1 MYSCYNTI
9 IMHLVV
15 IRHGETA
22 LNRDERLQGSRGPD
36 EPLTANGRAEILR
49 LRDALMIAPRII
61 YVSPLRRT
69 KETATILNERFNV
82 PVIEVPELMERDFGS
97 LSGAFKKDVKAEL
110 LEDDL
115 EGRYDYRPYGG
126 ESVQEVT
133 ARVLRF
139 LSTLDLSDNGTGIVV
154 THRGI
159 LRILYDLYPNSARP
173 SEIVPAS
180 MHHFEVTALPLNTK
194 PA

>member
-1 MYSCYNTI
+1 MYSCYNAL
-9 IMHLVV
+9 IMHLII

-22 LNRDERLQGSRGPD
+22 LNKDERLQGSRGPD
-36 EPLTANGRAEILR
+36 EPLTRRGREEVLR
-49 LRDALMIAPRII
+49 LRDSLMVTPQRI
-61 YVSPLRRT
+61 YSSPLRRT
-69 KETATILNERFNV
+69 KETAEILNERFHV

-97 LSGAFKKDVKAEL
+97 LSGAFKKDMKAEL

-133 ARVLRF
+133 ARVIRF
-139 LSTLDLSDNGTGIVV
+139 LSTLNLDSTVTNMVV

-159 LRILYDLYPNSARP
+159 LRVLYDLYPSSARP
-173 SEIVPAS
+173 NEIVPAS
-180 MHHFEVTALPLNTK
+180 MHHFEITTLPSNTK

>member
-1 MYSCYNTI
+1 MYSCYTTF
-9 IMHLVV
+9 IMHLII
-15 IRHGETA
+15 IRHGETT
-22 LNRDERLQGSRGPD
+22 LNKDERLQGSRGPD
-36 EPLTANGRAEILR
+36 EPLTAKGREEVTR
-49 LRDALMIAPRII
+49 LRDALMVIPQMI
-61 YVSPLRRT
+61 YSSPLRRT
-69 KETATILNERFNV
+69 KETAMILNERFRV
-82 PVIEVPELMERDFGS
+82 PVIEAPDLMERDFGS

-133 ARVLRF
+133 ARVVHF
-139 LSTLDLSDNGTGIVV
+139 LSTLDLTSGETNMII

-159 LRILYDLYPNSARP
+159 LRVLYDLYPSSARP

-180 MHHFEVTALPLNTK
+180 MHHFEITALPLNTK